1 MFSKKQLYNS
11 KLTLLILK
19 SSTNKSDYFLIIL
32 KFMKIKN
39 SNTIYSIVSLPN
51 NILRLR
57 FLGFVRDIKM
67 KRSRFNA

>member
-1 MFSKKQLYNS
+1 MYELNFSI
-11 KLTLLILK
+11 KL
-19 SSTNKSDYFLIIL
+19 STNRSNYFIIIR